1 MSNKHARTGHLFPR
15 THHHFSLWLSGARGM
30 PYVDLYSRDDFAQLH
45 YITNTASGSVSDF
58 DPAKA
63 TIVLLHPFTFDST
76 WTDSQME
83 DPRLGGRYNVVAFD
97 SRFSGKSRTKLSG
110 KLDYWVLA
118 ADLAYAF
125 QVRSIHS
132 S

>member
-1 MSNKHARTGHLFPR
+1 
-15 THHHFSLWLSGARGM
+15 M

-125 QVRSIHS
+125 QVRVLHVALGVTELTSCLIPDVTVGPRTRLGRRS
-132 S
+132 